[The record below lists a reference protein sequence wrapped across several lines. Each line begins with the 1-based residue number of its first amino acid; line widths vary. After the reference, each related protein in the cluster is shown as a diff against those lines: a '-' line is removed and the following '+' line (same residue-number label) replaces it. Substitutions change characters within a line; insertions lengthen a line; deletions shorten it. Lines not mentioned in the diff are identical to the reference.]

1 MVRQLIMTTVHR
13 PGSTPLPSRTTDL
26 LKVKVSEN
34 DPMMKV
40 VATAFGFK
48 VTGASTISGTK
59 PSVLNLEF
67 DGKKVALRISR
78 GDTGEDILTK
88 LKSALPPGY
97 QARLL
102 QMDKS
107 KPPQVTIG
115 IAHRSGPAPRENVSK
130 IPTST
135 AANMASAN
143 VSASIYENAMPGSP
157 HPNAHATINVSGTGF
172 ADAPPKFAVKSIS
185 VYEKGTNKLV
195 ATIENPKVQGSSIQW
210 GQKTQTYKLDVPK
223 KDLDV
228 HKQYTFV
235 VNTGIN
241 GSKPEKVRSEYVSVM
256 VAH

>member
-1 MVRQLIMTTVHR
+1 MTTVHR
-13 PGSTPLPSRTTDL
+13 AGSTPLPSRTTDL
-26 LKVKVSEN
+26 LKVKVTEN

-67 DGKKVALRISR
+67 DHKELALRISR
-78 GDTGEDILTK
+78 GDTGEHMLAK
-88 LKSALPPGY
+88 LKDALPSGY
-97 QARLL
+97 EARLL
-102 QMDKS
+102 QMNKS
-107 KPPQVTIG
+107 KPPEVTIG
-115 IAHRSGPAPRENVSK
+115 IAKKSVATTPGISK
-130 IPTST
+130 IPTSI

-143 VSASIYENAMPGSP
+143 VSASIYINAMPGMP

-241 GSKPEKVRSEYVSVM
+241 GSKPEKVRSEYVSVKT
-256 VAH
+256 VH